1 MSTQQ
6 QVLGDWKQLK
16 GKIKEKWGDISD
28 DELQRVEGQFD
39 QLIGLIQ
46 RKTGQGRQEI
56 ENMVNKLNEQAGGA
70 VSRAASTAREYVDQ
84 AGERIRGATH
94 HLRERTMEGYE
105 QTEAMV
111 RRRPAEAVV
120 TAFGTGLLVGLLIG
134 VLAASGMRSDSWH

>member
-6 QVLGDWKQLK
+6 QVLGNWNQLK
-16 GKIKEKWGDISD
+16 GKVKEKWGEISD

-39 QLIGLIQ
+39 QLVGLIQ

-56 ENMVNKLNEQAGGA
+56 ENMVTKLNEQAGGA
-70 VSRAASTAREYVDQ
+70 VSRAASSAREYVDQ
-84 AGERIRGATH
+84 AGDRIRGATH

-105 QTEAMV
+105 HAEDMLRRHPTEAV
-111 RRRPAEAVV
+111 A

-134 VLAASGMRSDSWH
+134 VLAASGMRSDSWR